1 MIFGTSPC
9 ALLVLVLVLQCSSGE
24 RWRWPE
30 DAEDAEGAES
40 VRIDAKVGF
49 VDGDQGGRRNNRQNI
64 QSDDIFQQPTDT
76 EGFYNRP
83 PGAGRYPVRVQPA
96 RNDDRDIRINGRP
109 AYNDGGHK
117 NEKYQ
122 DGTLD
127 ALQYCKCVSTPDCEL
142 RTDYANA
149 CGANQYLCCYRGAGN
164 QNGQS
169 EYFNEVDNERPMLFP
184 GQPNKAGPFPPPTYE
199 NNVDFQSGHGYGS
212 QGQSGVL
219 VGPGGPT
226 GIIGPQK
233 KPVLAGPNG
242 PTGVIGPDRPG
253 VVFPERPVLVGPG
266 GPTGVIGPNNDR
278 PVLVGPGGPT
288 GVIGPNND
296 RAVLVGPGGPTGIR
310 GPNNDR
316 PILVGPGGPTG
327 VIGPANNDRPVLV
340 GPGGPTGIIGPAD
353 DDRDDKLFVRP
364 LGSSSEIRHSE
375 SAQRGVLVGPGG
387 PTGIIGP
394 AFNLPYLFGSG
405 FGGSGFN
412 RPVLAGPGGPTGVI
426 GPRLVGPGGPTG
438 IIGPDFNRQ
447 SRGRGVLVG
456 PGGPTGRIGPRS
468 FGCMHRK
475 NNKTKTYNGKLSKT
489 KNSTQCVCFSSS
501 SSQLK
506 M

>member
-1 MIFGTSPC
+1 MVFGTSQC
-9 ALLVLVLVLQCSSGE
+9 ALLLLVLQCSSGE
-24 RWRWPE
+24 RWRWP
-30 DAEDAEGAES
+30 DDAEGAAS
-40 VRIDAKVGF
+40 VRIDAKVAF
-49 VDGDQGGRRNNRQNI
+49 VDGDQGGSRRNNRQNI

-83 PGAGRYPVRVQPA
+83 PGAGRYPPGRS
-96 RNDDRDIRINGRP
+96 DDRDIRINGRP
-109 AYNDGGHK
+109 AYDDGGYK

-142 RTDYANA
+142 RTDYKNA
-149 CGANQYLCCYRGAGN
+149 CGANQYLCCYKGK

-169 EYFNEVDNERPMLFP
+169 EYFNEVDGERPMLFP
-184 GQPNKAGPFPPPTYE
+184 GQSNKAGPFPPPNYE
-199 NNVDFQSGHGYGS
+199 NNVDFESGHGYDS
-212 QGQSGVL
+212 QGQSGIL

-233 KPVLAGPNG
+233 KPVLVGPDG

-288 GVIGPNND
+288 G
-296 RAVLVGPGGPTGIR
+296 IR

-327 VIGPANNDRPVLV
+327 VFGPANNDRPVLV
-340 GPGGPTGIIGPAD
+340 GPGGPTGIIGPANY
-353 DDRDDKLFVRP
+353 DRDDNLLVRP
-364 LGSSSEIRHSE
+364 LGSHNDVRQSE

-394 AFNLPYLFGSG
+394 AFNLPYLFSSA

-438 IIGPDFNRQ
+438 RIGPDFNRQ
-447 SRGRGVLVG
+447 SRGGGVLVGPGGPTGIIGPGRPILVG

-468 FGCMHRK
+468 FGCMRRK
-475 NNKTKTYNGKLSKT
+475 HNQTKTSNGKLSTT
-489 KNSTQCVCFSSS
+489 KNRTQCVCSS
-501 SSQLK
+501 SSQ